1 MILRA
6 TRNSSRGFTLAE
18 LVTVLGVLVVLTAIA
33 VPTWRTHTLRVRR
46 TEAIEALTNLH
57 WEVELAVVIGRTA
70 RYATTAQLVLA
81 PPEGLGLATRTAHGA
96 YRVELRTADDGLSY
110 LASARVS
117 DGSGQSADTRC
128 VEFSIDHNGRRRAND
143 AEGVERNAD
152 CWQ

>member
-1 MILRA
+1 MPRA

-18 LVTVLGVLVVLTAIA
+18 LVTVLVVLVVLTAIA

-46 TEAIEALTNLH
+46 TEAIEALTNLQAAQDH
-57 WEVELAVVIGRTA
+57 FFGRTA
-70 RYATTAQLVLA
+70 RYATAGQLVLA
-81 PPEGLGLATRTAHGA
+81 PPAGLGLATRTARGA

-117 DGSGQSADTRC
+117 DDSGQSADTRC